1 MIFSAIECKIRQLEK
16 MIKLA
21 PSILATDFS
30 RLGEEV
36 AACEAAGADYI
47 HVDVMDG
54 HFVPQITVGPLIV
67 EALRP
72 RTRLPLDVHLM
83 IEEPEKHIQAFAQAG
98 ADILTVHQEAS
109 PLLYRLIERI
119 KGLGLHAGVS
129 INPMTPIASV
139 EEVLPYIDLLLLMTV
154 DPGYGGQTFIPSML
168 EKIKKV
174 RSLLDEKGF
183 SCELEVDGGINSD
196 IAPQVVAAG
205 ATVLVA
211 GTAVFKQGEEIGAA
225 LKALRAFASR

>member
-1 MIFSAIECKIRQLEK
+1 

-21 PSILATDFS
+21 PSILAADFS

-47 HVDVMDG
+47 HIDVMDG
-54 HFVPQITVGPLIV
+54 RFVPQITVGPLVV
-67 EALRP
+67 EALRS
-72 RTRLPLDVHLM
+72 RTQLPLYVHLM
-83 IEEPEKHIQAFAQAG
+83 IEEPAKHIQAFAQAG
-98 ADILTVHQEAS
+98 ADILSVHQEAS
-109 PLLYRLIERI
+109 PLLHRLIERI
-119 KGLGLHAGVS
+119 KGLGLRAGAS
-129 INPMTPIASV
+129 INPMTPLSSV

-154 DPGYGGQTFIPSML
+154 NPGYGGQTFIPSML
-168 EKIKKV
+168 EKIKKA

-183 SCELEVDGGINSD
+183 SCELAVDGGINSE

-211 GTAVFKQGEEIGAA
+211 GTAVFGQGQEIGEA
-225 LKALRAFASR
+225 LKALRASVS

>member
-1 MIFSAIECKIRQLEK
+1 

-21 PSILATDFS
+21 PSILAADFS

-54 HFVPQITVGPLIV
+54 RFVPQITVGPLVV
-67 EALRP
+67 EALRS
-72 RTRLPLDVHLM
+72 RTQLPLYVHLM
-83 IEEPEKHIQAFAQAG
+83 IEEPAKHIQAFAQAG

-109 PLLYRLIERI
+109 TLLHRLIERI
-119 KGLGLHAGVS
+119 KELGLRAGVS
-129 INPMTPIASV
+129 INPMTPVSSV

-154 DPGYGGQTFIPSML
+154 DPGYGAQTFIPSML
-168 EKIKKV
+168 EKIKKA
-174 RSLLDEKGF
+174 RSLLDKRGF
-183 SCELEVDGGINSD
+183 SCELAVDGGINSE

-211 GTAVFKQGEEIGAA
+211 GTAVFRQGQEIGEA
-225 LKALRAFASR
+225 LKALRASVSRA

>member
-1 MIFSAIECKIRQLEK
+1 MIFRPTRCKINKMGK

-21 PSILATDFS
+21 PSILAADFS
-30 RLGEEV
+30 RLGDEV

-54 HFVPQITVGPLIV
+54 RFVPQITVGPLIV
-67 EALRP
+67 EALRS
-72 RTRLPLDVHLM
+72 RTQLPLDVHLM
-83 IEEPEKHIQAFAQAG
+83 IEEPERHMQAFAEAG

-109 PLLYRLIERI
+109 PFLHRLIERI
-119 KGLGLHAGVS
+119 KGLGLRAGVS
-129 INPMTPIASV
+129 INPMTPVASV

-154 DPGYGGQTFIPSML
+154 DPGYGAQTFIPSML
-168 EKIKKV
+168 EKIRKA
-174 RSLLDEKGF
+174 RTLLDEQGF
-183 SCELEVDGGINSD
+183 SCELEVDGGINSE

-211 GTAVFKQGEEIGAA
+211 GTAVFRQGKGIGAA
-225 LKALRAFASR
+225 LKALRAFVS

>member
-1 MIFSAIECKIRQLEK
+1 

-21 PSILATDFS
+21 PSILAADFS

-54 HFVPQITVGPLIV
+54 RFVPQITVGPLIV
-67 EALRP
+67 AALRS
-72 RTRLPLDVHLM
+72 TTQLPLYVHLM
-83 IEEPEKHIQAFAQAG
+83 VEEPAKHIQAFAQAG

-109 PLLYRLIERI
+109 TLLHRLIEEI
-119 KGLGLHAGVS
+119 KELGLRAGVS
-129 INPMTPIASV
+129 INPMTPVSSV

-154 DPGYGGQTFIPSML
+154 DPGYGAQTFIPSML
-168 EKIKKV
+168 EKIKKA
-174 RSLLDEKGF
+174 RSLLDKGGF
-183 SCELEVDGGINSD
+183 SCELAVDGGINSE

-211 GTAVFKQGEEIGAA
+211 GTAVFRQGQEIGEA
-225 LKALRAFASR
+225 LKALRASVSRA